1 MSADVNAGG
10 SRKHSV
16 VLDLTRIEDL
26 NTTKKIFLN
35 IRDDYTV
42 SALVNTRSVSEYE
55 FDAQKMYNLY
65 GYASMDFRNNTFI
78 NYSIDLA
85 RTNET
90 YLDKKN
96 ENRYLNYKY
105 ANHYPLPK
113 SNWNKFSRFKIDFDL
128 YEYSVGHIITHDF
141 YSFLSIFDSTIPYNY
156 NIFLKLDNSNYKDF
170 KTNNPKSIEY
180 VDDKPVKYHG
190 RNIYIDRD
198 FLYLKINDVI
208 ELNAYG
214 EIASKY
220 MVRELDG
227 SSERHINLKGAFSLC
242 NTHAY
247 LLNNPTNRLIINP
260 DSLLANCKATKF
272 GDTSDARTILNLTNV
287 RRAAYLCDSSNVEDM
302 SMHTIEMD
310 RSADSIYIDY
320 AFYESKIKKLP
331 AKFVES
337 LGGGFKNL
345 SAINAFKNAKNIEL
359 DISKIN
365 IPTLGSAPSTY
376 NLSQMYEGS
385 NCRHINRSIV
395 AKNDKDRIQSE
406 RMYKDT
412 TLIEDSPLPD
422 GMFKRY
428 TPLYHIFDG
437 VTFETADSFK
447 YIYSEFAKSA
457 DFTNASGEA
466 NTKFSNIIIK
476 NNING
481 HKVIIGSG
489 SDYSKTRLAS
499 FTDYGDSSTANS
511 EPLRLSIMG
520 KLYADYYRRI
530 EVVGASC
537 KELSFGSR
545 LSDLK
550 EAAKAGFNDGNG
562 KLVHYYI
569 YSKFKEFAD
578 VIKNEYNYSTNFFYS
593 KITPADHQVFRRLS
607 MLIGYDD
614 YYKICEYLF
623 KGVFQYRYE
632 NNSFVQPTYNI
643 TSILHSVTTK
653 DVDMLSLDEIKDTN
667 FITPIITK
675 EYYSACAI
683 INTNGKNLKWTL
695 ARKHKEEFSTAK
707 TELLFN
713 IPRYYAFLSV
723 FTSAIYLYRAIK
735 AQMYFTSS
743 FVNEKIEF
751 VFKANDEVSLF
762 RFLAV
767 MSLYM
772 DPNDP
777 QKAVGRY
784 LLIYNGTVYDSK
796 TDMNRINALATT
808 GKIQEYVR
816 EINENRDMYDDGFV
830 DEV

>member
-1 MSADVNAGG
+1 MAADASAGG
-10 SRKHSV
+10 NRRHPV
-16 VLDLTRIEDL
+16 VLDFTRIDNL
-26 NTTKKIFLN
+26 NDTKRIFLN
-35 IRDDYTV
+35 IRDDYAISV
-42 SALVNTRSVSEYE
+42 LVNDGSIRDYI
-55 FDAQKMYNLY
+55 FDSQNTYNLY
-65 GYASMDFRNNTFI
+65 GYMSIDFKGNNDI
-78 NYSIDLA
+78 NYAIDLA
-85 RTNET
+85 RMDKT
-90 YLDKKN
+90 YLDKKT
-96 ENRYLNYKY
+96 ENRYSNYKY
-105 ANHYPLPK
+105 ANHYPVPM
-113 SNWNKFSRFKIDFDL
+113 SNWNKFSRFKLDYL
-128 YEYSVGHIITHDF
+128 EYSRIASIKTHDF
-141 YSFLSIFDSTIPYNY
+141 YSLLSIFDSINQYRYHN
-156 NIFLKLDNSNYKDF
+156 FLSLDNSNYKDF
-170 KTNNPKSIEY
+170 NTNNPDSIEY
-180 VDDKPVKYHG
+180 VDKPVEYHG
-190 RNIYIDRD
+190 RNIYIDKN
-198 FLYLKINDVI
+198 FIYLKVNGAADVFAS
-208 ELNAYG
+208 NVV
-214 EIASKY
+214 ASKY
-220 MVRELDG
+220 MAVELDG
-227 SSERHINLKGAFSLC
+227 STKSPVKLKGIFALC

-247 LLNNPTNRLIINP
+247 IVNSPTNKLDLMP
-260 DSLLANCKATKF
+260 EYLLSCCNATKF
-272 GDTSDARTILNLTNV
+272 GDISDERTILNLTNV
-287 RRAAYLCDSSNVEDM
+287 KDISGLCNFSKVEDL
-302 SMHTIEMD
+302 SMHTIKMD
-310 RSADSIYIDY
+310 RSAEYITM
-320 AFYESKIKKLP
+320 AFAFQESKIKKLP
-331 AKFVES
+331 AGFVES
-337 LGGGFKNL
+337 LSGGFKNL
-345 SAINAFKNAKNIEL
+345 SAIDAFKNAKNIEL

-365 IPTLGSAPSTY
+365 IPTLGSAPSNY
-376 NLSQMYEGS
+376 NLTGMYKGS

-395 AKNDKDRIQSE
+395 AKNDKDRINSE
-406 RMYKDT
+406 RMYEDT

-447 YIYSEFAKSA
+447 YIYSEFTKSA
-457 DFTNASGEA
+457 DFTNASLDG

-499 FTDYGDSSTANS
+499 FTDYGDDSTTNS

-530 EVVGASC
+530 TVVGVSC

-614 YYKICEYLF
+614 YYKICDYLF

-675 EYYSACAI
+675 QYYSACAI

-695 ARKHKEEFSTAK
+695 ARKHKDEYSTAK

-743 FVNEKIEF
+743 FMNEKIEF
-751 VFKANDEVSLF
+751 VFKANDEISLF

-796 TDMNRINALATT
+796 TDMNRINTLATT